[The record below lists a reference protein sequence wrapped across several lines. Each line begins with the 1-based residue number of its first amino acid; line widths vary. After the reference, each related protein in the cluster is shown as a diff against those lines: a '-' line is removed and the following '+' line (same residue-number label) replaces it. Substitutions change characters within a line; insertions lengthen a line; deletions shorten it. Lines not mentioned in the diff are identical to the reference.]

1 MDSNNVCDN
10 IRIEKVTLNAG
21 CGRDASR
28 VDKSFLLFEKIT
40 SQKPV
45 KTFSKKRIP
54 AWDLRPGLPIGVK
67 VTVRGKNA
75 ESLLKRLLGGVEN
88 LSSKAFDNQG
98 NFSFGL
104 KEYISIPGLEYDH
117 DIGILGFDV
126 AVTLE
131 RIGFRVKKRRSKPAS
146 LPTRKKIGKSDAME
160 FIKSTFG
167 KEIAK

>member
-1 MDSNNVCDN
+1 MDSNNICDN

-21 CGRDASR
+21 CGRDAAR

-67 VTVRGKNA
+67 VTVRRKDA
-75 ESLLKRLLGGVEN
+75 KLLLKRLLSGVEN
-88 LSSKAFDNQG
+88 LSSRAFDNEG

-104 KEYISIPGLEYDH
+104 KEYISVPGLEYDH
-117 DIGILGFDV
+117 DIGILGFEV
-126 AVTLE
+126 SVTLE
-131 RIGFRVKKRRSKPAS
+131 RIGFRVKKRRSKPTS
-146 LPTRKKIGKSDAME
+146 LPSRKKIRKSDAIA
-160 FIKSTFG
+160 FISSTFG
-167 KEIAK
+167 KEIIK